1 MIVLLTNASKTLKVL
16 ACLQSAAA
24 KALSSSASE
33 GDDQP
38 VGNTRG
44 TNSVIDNDNDEEITG
59 KMTQSDKHEQPAETI
74 SQPASEEP
82 PPKKRRGRP
91 PNPTSLQKLPAEVY
105 VEVEVEAEAGLQEHT
120 RLHDHA
126 VTTSLHLICLF
137 SIYPVCAQHCHG
149 SYTLFLFFVSVKEHP
164 SHVCVKE

>member
-1 MIVLLTNASKTLKVL
+1 MIVLLTNASKRFWHACRVQRLRLYL
-16 ACLQSAAA
+16 A
-24 KALSSSASE
+24 SSASE

-91 PNPTSLQKLPAEVY
+91 PNPNKPPKA
-105 VEVEVEAEAGLQEHT
+105 AG
-120 RLHDHA
+120 RGVCRGRGRGRSRPPRA
-126 VTTSLHLICLF
+126 YTT
-137 SIYPVCAQHCHG
+137 A
-149 SYTLFLFFVSVKEHP
+149 
-164 SHVCVKE
+164 

>member
-59 KMTQSDKHEQPAETI
+59 KITQSDKHEQPAETI

-91 PNPTSLQKLPAEVY
+91 PNPNKPPKA
-105 VEVEVEAEAGLQEHT
+105 AG
-120 RLHDHA
+120 RGVRRGRGGGRSRPPRA
-126 VTTSLHLICLF
+126 YTT
-137 SIYPVCAQHCHG
+137 A
-149 SYTLFLFFVSVKEHP
+149 
-164 SHVCVKE
+164 